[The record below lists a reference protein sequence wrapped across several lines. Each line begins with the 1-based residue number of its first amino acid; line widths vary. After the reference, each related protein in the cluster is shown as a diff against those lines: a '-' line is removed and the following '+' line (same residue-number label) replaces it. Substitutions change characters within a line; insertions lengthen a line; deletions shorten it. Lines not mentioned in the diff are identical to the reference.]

1 MALSFKELE
10 KIEPVETLE
19 HVQGDIIPPD
29 ARGAERLPTS
39 ITSDIEAWISEYCDK
54 YSINP
59 SQIDPRQ
66 WKAVCMYIG
75 EHIKTLGFIHDVQRE
90 KSEGGVRY
98 DPETVA
104 ALLPIFEY
112 ICASYK
118 QTAFSYLFPR
128 FAGVGRN
135 YFNDYDGILTSS
147 QVQLAQKAREVQRE
161 SIINTVSAG
170 GSATVGNIFLAKA
183 LEGMSE
189 TVTVQHI
196 SAQKTDTA
204 SASLPMFNG
213 DQPKLTQNG
222 T

>member
-1 MALSFKELE
+1 
-10 KIEPVETLE
+10 
-19 HVQGDIIPPD
+19 
-29 ARGAERLPTS
+29 
-39 ITSDIEAWISEYCDK
+39 
-54 YSINP
+54 
-59 SQIDPRQ
+59 
-66 WKAVCMYIG
+66 MYIG

-213 DQPKLTQNG
+213 DQPKLPQNG